1 MKLFWGRYALEDRRA
16 IFSYL
21 EGHNPSAAVDMDEM
35 IQGAVQNLRTYP
47 NMGRQGRVANTRE
60 LVVVGTPFIIAYAVI
75 ADRVKLLRVLHG
87 TQQWPES
94 MPEL

>member
-1 MKLFWGRYALEDRRA
+1 MKLTWGRYALEDRRA

-60 LVVVGTPFIIAYAVI
+60 LVVVAYAVI

-87 TQQWPES
+87 AQQWPES